1 MKKIYDG
8 SEERMMSESEFLNEN
23 QVEEAADILTERL
36 MLVRLRT
43 EQLAVDGI
51 GSGPYRDYF
60 LGMGRFMRLIY
71 RVGEHILS
79 GNFRRFPEDEL
90 AVMNRMLYQDLIPGE
105 KGYEQSYENPD
116 AAVRLLGKEVGPLL
130 CFLTHELRGCISY
143 CLEGTDRV
151 EELVVFNELLIQ
163 IACLFDGDPVP
174 EAGQI
179 PFDEKE
185 RAKSIREILYW
196 FYHDYAELF
205 CESYVRRSLD
215 PGCDFAYDI
224 VMKSDLDDLRYLYF
238 YGEYISDT
246 ERQMAAFLNTL
257 PEAEIQKMAD
267 TYTEGY
273 RKGFE
278 LAGIDLS
285 KKKTVNVRY
294 PIGFERMI
302 RAAVKNFEAMGLRAV
317 MYRDQKT
324 AYLAKGTTR
333 VGYVSSPPNPQC
345 GFDHAQDRAFF
356 LDQKIAQRRC
366 EAMQAAYEKY
376 KTEAAQMAGPA
387 VVETFGEIPFVPVMK
402 RTAPVLSEKQ
412 KKIQTRMDAELTDI
426 TNRYIHGDERSF
438 TIIAYPVPQIGED
451 FEAIF
456 RKTAEINTLDYE
468 KYRRMQQTLIDAL
481 DEGYAVHVKG
491 CGLNRTDMTVMLYE
505 LQDPEEETIFEN
517 CVADVNIPVGE
528 VFTSP
533 VLEGTNGTLHV
544 SKVYLNGLEYR
555 DLEITIRDG
564 WVADYRLANFETEE
578 ENRAYFRSNVLFDH
592 DSLPVGEFAIGTN
605 TTAYRMGKDFGIADK
620 LPILIAEKTGP
631 HFALGDT
638 CYSHQEDMVTRNPDG
653 KRIVARENSASALRH
668 TDPQKAY
675 FSCHTDI
682 TLPFEELGVIEVLR
696 RDGTTTD
703 LIRDGRFVLPGT
715 EALNEPLES

>member
-36 MLVRLRT
+36 MLARLRT

-246 ERQMAAFLNTL
+246 ERQMAAFLNSL

-302 RAAVKNFEAMGLRAV
+302 RAAVKNFEAMGLKPV
-317 MYRDQKT
+317 MYRAQKT

-438 TIIAYPVPQIGED
+438 TIIAYPVPQIGEE

-481 DEGYAVHVKG
+481 DEGYAVRVKG
-491 CGLNRTDMTVMLYE
+491 CGVNRTDMTVMLYE

-533 VLEGTNGTLHV
+533 VLGGTNGTLHV